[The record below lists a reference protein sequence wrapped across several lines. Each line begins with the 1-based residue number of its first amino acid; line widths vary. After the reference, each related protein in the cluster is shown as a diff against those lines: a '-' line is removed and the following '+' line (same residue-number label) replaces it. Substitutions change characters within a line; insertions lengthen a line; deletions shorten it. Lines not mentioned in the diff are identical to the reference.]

1 MRPSRRMM
9 EWGVNQPLFSLSRR
23 KFYTFTHYQHGYIVT
38 LARLLFLQEMEAMK
52 KIKWTYA
59 VLFIGL
65 TLLWL
70 LAEQP
75 WAQSYTLGALRS
87 ALINY
92 TGILAMGA
100 MSLGM
105 MLALRPVS
113 IEPLLGGLD
122 KSYRLHKWLG
132 VTALIVGIVHWLW
145 ATGFKWAVGWHWFEY
160 ARPPRGARPPADG
173 WFMQF
178 VQDNHELGEQF
189 GEWASYI
196 AAILIILALVKRFP
210 YRYFFNT
217 HRLIALTYLALV
229 FHSVVLIKFGY
240 WQNSIAWA
248 LALLMVGGTVGAV
261 VSLLRKIGHQRRAL
275 GKVEAVEYN
284 AANQTVRVDIRLAR
298 DRWEGHAAGQFA
310 FVTFGD
316 GEGAHPFTISSA
328 WKNDGLL
335 SFQIKELGDY
345 TARLPGILKVGDGAT
360 VEGPYGCFRFESDK
374 PRQIWV
380 AGGIGITPFIA
391 RLEEFAHVGS
401 KADGAVDLFYS
412 AQKPDAAFVAQLRQL
427 ADGSGVTLHLIDSAR
442 DGKLDAARLR
452 EAVPAWR
459 DASLWFCGPA
469 GFGRS
474 LRQGLVTCGFHVEHF
489 HQELF
494 DMR

>member
-1 MRPSRRMM
+1 
-9 EWGVNQPLFSLSRR
+9 
-23 KFYTFTHYQHGYIVT
+23 
-38 LARLLFLQEMEAMK
+38 MK

-59 VLFIGL
+59 ILFVGL

-70 LAEQP
+70 MAEQP
-75 WAQSYTLGALRS
+75 WAQSYTLLSLRS

-132 VTALIVGIVHWLW
+132 VTALGVGIVHWLW
-145 ATGFKWAVGWHWFEY
+145 ATGFKWAAGWHWFEVV
-160 ARPPRGARPPADG
+160 RPPRGARPPAENF
-173 WFMQF
+173 FMQF
-178 VQDNHELGEQF
+178 VQDAHKLAEQV

-240 WQNSIAWA
+240 WQSPVAWV
-248 LALLMVGGTVGAV
+248 LALLMAGGTLGAI

-275 GKVEAVEYN
+275 GKIEAVDYN
-284 AANQTVRVDIRLAR
+284 AAHQTLRVDIRLAR

-310 FVTFGD
+310 FVTFSD

-328 WKNDGLL
+328 WKKDGLL
-335 SFQIKELGDY
+335 SFHIKELGDY
-345 TARLPGILKVGDGAT
+345 TAKLPAALKAGDGAT
-360 VEGPYGCFRFESDK
+360 VEGPYGCFHFGSDK

-391 RLEEFAHVGS
+391 RLEELARTEG
-401 KADGAVDLFYS
+401 KTGDAVDLFYS
-412 AQKPDAAFVAQLRQL
+412 VQKPDETFVAQLRQL
-427 ADGSGVTLHLIDSAR
+427 AEASGVTLHLIDSER
-442 DGKLDAARLR
+442 DGKLDAARLC
-452 EAVPAWR
+452 ETVSAWQ

-469 GFGRS
+469 SFGHS
-474 LRQGLVTCGFHVEHF
+474 LRQGLAARGFHVEHF